1 MGFTAYIVIGCL
13 IGVILAVS
21 AFANKK
27 KALEITIFCLL
38 AAVLCVL
45 GYMWFSSPM

>member
-27 KALEITIFCLL
+27 KALGIIILCLL
-38 AAVLCVL
+38 AAVFCVL
-45 GYMWFSSPM
+45 VYMWFTLPM